1 MKFIPAID
9 LKENKCVRL
18 KQGAEK
24 NITIFNDN
32 PVEQAIFFESQGC
45 DRIHIVDL
53 DAAFGR
59 KKVNRETILKIR
71 KNTKV
76 SIELGGGIKSEE
88 DVLFWI
94 NEGVDF
100 VVIGSL
106 AVKKTDLVKNILKKY
121 NNKIYIALDVF
132 DSKIMING
140 WIDDSYLTID
150 NILNTYED
158 TLIKGFIL
166 TDISRDGMLK
176 GLDTSLINQTINKT
190 DKNIVVG
197 GGLSNYDDLLKL
209 MKIKSSNLEG
219 VIAGK
224 AFYSG
229 NIKIKKALKICD
241 SHA

>member
-190 DKNIVVG
+190 NKNIVVG

>member
-190 DKNIVVG
+190 NKNIVVG

-229 NIKIKKALKICD
+229 LD
-241 SHA
+241 E

>member
-1 MKFIPAID
+1 VKFIPAID